1 MTMSRKKHDTAPV
14 TAAAALAHDL
24 LGEEKDKPVSET
36 RADWIE
42 VLADT
47 PAPDSHDIFS
57 PAVGNLVCDRIANG
71 ESLLKISSE
80 PAMPSRSTMHRW
92 CRDKPEFREEY
103 QIAVQ
108 LRADGLLEE
117 TIEIIDDKKEIV
129 TETTTED
136 EDGTKR
142 HFRQIDPLPKE
153 AVPRPSKVRLMGLS
167 IECSPNPRLR
177 LNDGLYLTPGL
188 RPTPLRPLRSRSI
201 KSLSSWPRRLGAALR
216 LISSSNFT
224 RFGSNIGPPVWA
236 AEQISECLSKSPT
249 AGHVA
254 HHGDP
259 FVECDP

>member
-36 RADWIE
+36 RADWVE
-42 VLADT
+42 VLTDT
-47 PAPDSHDIFS
+47 PAPDTHHIFS
-57 PAVGNLVCDRIANG
+57 PAVGNLVCERIANG

-92 CRDKPEFREEY
+92 CRDNPEFREEY

-142 HFRQIDPLPKE
+142 VSKAFTKE
-153 AVPRPSKVRLMGLS
+153 GLAYAMAR
-167 IECSPNPRLR
+167 I
-177 LNDGLYLTPGL
+177 
-188 RPTPLRPLRSRSI
+188 
-201 KSLSSWPRRLGAALR
+201 
-216 LISSSNFT
+216 
-224 RFGSNIGPPVWA
+224 NIRYKT
-236 AEQISECLSKSPT
+236 LSKMLP
-249 AGHVA
+249 
-254 HHGDP
+254 
-259 FVECDP
+259 

>member
-1 MTMSRKKHDTAPV
+1 
-14 TAAAALAHDL
+14 
-24 LGEEKDKPVSET
+24 
-36 RADWIE
+36 
-42 VLADT
+42 
-47 PAPDSHDIFS
+47 
-57 PAVGNLVCDRIANG
+57 
-71 ESLLKISSE
+71 
-80 PAMPSRSTMHRW
+80 
-92 CRDKPEFREEY
+92 
-103 QIAVQ
+103 
-108 LRADGLLEE
+108 
-117 TIEIIDDKKEIV
+117 
-129 TETTTED
+129 
-136 EDGTKR
+136 
-142 HFRQIDPLPKE
+142 PKE

-259 FVECDP
+259 FVKCDPQRIDRSDRLHETIAAWHILPLRDVGPENPIKNDEHTAVVSIEVDFVARVMDTMIGRRVQNPVDKSQLRNEFGVNPGLVDEVERERRNHGRRLKADPYQRQEEQEVSRQHA